1 MVTIITVKIYL
12 IHLNMEKKILSCK
25 GCPNK
30 CQLEIEIEDGEVLDV
45 TGNRCMKGYAYA
57 QEIVNSQE
65 NEL

>member
-1 MVTIITVKIYL
+1 
-12 IHLNMEKKILSCK
+12 MEKKILSCK

-30 CQLEIEIEDGEVLDV
+30 CQLEIEIENGEVLDV
-45 TGNRCMKGYAYA
+45 TGNRCRKGYAYA